1 MTGRVVE
8 INIAAESGGP
18 TSSFERIDVL
28 PGQGVVGDR
37 HFLAEAEKRGGNDL
51 TLVDLAAVEAFVSE
65 TSIPLTAAETRRNVV
80 TEGVDL
86 NALVG
91 KRFRV
96 GEVECLGVEL
106 CEPCSYLEG
115 HLGKPGL
122 VRGLAHRAGLN
133 ADVLS
138 AGSVAL
144 GDQLVVLDD

>member
-1 MTGRVVE
+1 VGRVVE
-8 INIAAESGGP
+8 INIAAEHGAPCEP
-18 TSSFERIDVL
+18 TERIDLL
-28 PGQGVVGDR
+28 PGQGIVGER
-37 HFLAEAEKRGGNDL
+37 HFLEEPASRRGNDL
-51 TLVDLAAVEAFVSE
+51 TLVDRAAVAAFVAE
-65 TSIPLTAAETRRNVV
+65 TGIEVTPAETRRNVV

-115 HLGKPGL
+115 HLGKPGFM
-122 VRGLAHRAGLN
+122 RSMTHRAGLN

-138 AGSVAL
+138 AGSVAV
-144 GDQLVVLDD
+144 GDEVVVSD